1 MTPKEVIEK
10 IQRLLMGE
18 QVAPVAPVEEPKPV
32 EMAEV
37 KTADGKVL
45 KVDTMAV
52 GGNVVLGDA
61 PAPDGEYLLEDGH
74 KLVVVGG
81 LITEIEMKQEPAVE
95 MPEEMKAKFTA
106 QEQHIAI
113 LNGQVDDLK
122 KTMSNYNEA
131 VKLMFEHLQNSSV
144 QKPTEKV
151 SKRAL
156 TEFEMFWNEY
166 KKN

>member
-18 QVAPVAPVEEPKPV
+18 QAPPVAPVEDPKPV

-37 KTADGKVL
+37 KTTDGKVL

-61 PAPDGEYLLEDGH
+61 PAPDGEYLLEDGS
-74 KLVVVGG
+74 KIVVAGG
-81 LITEIEMKQEPAVE
+81 VITEHEAKEEAKVE
-95 MPEEMKAKFTA
+95 MPEEMKAKFNA
-106 QEQHIAI
+106 QEQHIAT

-122 KTMSNYNEA
+122 KTVANYNEA
-131 VKLMFEHLQNSSV
+131 VKLMFEHIQNTSI

-151 SKRAL
+151 NKRAM

>member
-18 QVAPVAPVEEPKPV
+18 QAPPPAPVEEPKPV
-32 EMAEV
+32 AMAEV
-37 KTADGKVL
+37 KTVDGKVL
-45 KVDTMAV
+45 KIDNMAV

-61 PAPDGEYLLEDGH
+61 PAPDGEYQLEDGS
-74 KLVVVGG
+74 KINVVGG
-81 LITEIEMKQEPAVE
+81 VIVELEAKEEPPTE
-95 MPEEMKAKFTA
+95 MPEDMKAKFSA
-106 QEQHIAI
+106 QEQHIAT
-113 LNGQVDDLK
+113 LNGQVDELK
-122 KTMSNYNEA
+122 KTVANYNEA
-131 VKLMFEHLQNSSV
+131 VKLMFEHIQNTSV

-151 SKRAL
+151 NKRAM